1 MASRRS
7 APGVMRVELTMSLTS
22 YKLEKVGPAH
32 YLGSR
37 IELAM
42 VSRVTGEPVL
52 RV

>member
-1 MASRRS
+1 MAGRR
-7 APGVMRVELTMSLTS
+7 ATPRVMRVELAMSLTS